1 MKKYYSEIAEVMYKE
16 ALSDFEDGIIS
27 EADMRE
33 MDDLCLLKEG
43 ESPLEET
50 PVTEQGNLIEVPHN
64 YGG

>member
-1 MKKYYSEIAEVMYKE
+1 MKKYYSKIAEVMHKE
-16 ALSDFEDGIIS
+16 TVAQYRNGHVS

-50 PVTEQGNLIEVPHN
+50 PETEEENLAEVL
-64 YGG
+64 

>member
-1 MKKYYSEIAEVMYKE
+1 MHKQTVAQYKM
-16 ALSDFEDGIIS
+16 GHVS

-50 PVTEQGNLIEVPHN
+50 PVTEQEDLIEVL
-64 YGG
+64 